1 MIARSAVQRPVRS
14 GPASRPAQH
23 PRHTQRGGTLLG
35 VAIGFA
41 LGVAVAGLIAFALT
55 KSSNPFDGKSGRITD
70 PSAPHVG
77 GEPKSGE
84 PRFDFTKILPGVE
97 SRRSQESSGEKTSVA
112 APATGGAAGGGA
124 AASVGAAGSGGAA
137 GGGAA
142 AGGAGGGGTTG
153 SGGAATGA
161 ADKGGKFYLQ
171 AGAYQNA
178 ADAEDQRAK
187 LALMGIEATLQTVSL
202 PDKGTLNRVRL
213 GPFATAEE
221 MNSVKTELSKRGVAT
236 AVIKAQ

>member
-1 MIARSAVQRPVRS
+1 MIGGSSIQRPLRS
-14 GPASRPAQH
+14 RRGSQQAQ
-23 PRHTQRGGTLLG
+23 QGGTLLG

-84 PRFDFTKILPGVE
+84 PRFDFSKILPGVE
-97 SRRSQESSGEKTSVA
+97 SRRSQESSSSGKTAVA
-112 APATGGAAGGGA
+112 APAPTSGGAANGGAATGGAVAAGGAAGG
-124 AASVGAAGSGGAA
+124 GAAGSGGAA
-137 GGGAA
+137 GAA
-142 AGGAGGGGTTG
+142 AA
-153 SGGAATGA
+153 A
-161 ADKGGKFYLQ
+161 ADKAGKLYLQ

-187 LALMGIEATLQTVSL
+187 LALMGIEAALQLVTL
-202 PDKGTLNRVRL
+202 PDKGTLSRVRL
-213 GPFATAEE
+213 GPFSSAEE

-236 AVIKAQ
+236 AVIKTQ

>member
-1 MIARSAVQRPVRS
+1 MIARSAIQRPVRS

-97 SRRSQESSGEKTSVA
+97 SRRSQESSGEKTSVL
-112 APATGGAAGGGA
+112 APATGGAAGGGKA
-124 AASVGAAGSGGAA
+124 ASGGAA
-137 GGGAA
+137 GSGAA

-153 SGGAATGA
+153 SGGAAPGA
-161 ADKGGKFYLQ
+161 ADRGGKFYLQ

-187 LALMGIEATLQTVSL
+187 LALMGIEATLQAVSL

>member
-1 MIARSAVQRPVRS
+1 MIDRSPIQRPLRS
-14 GPASRPAQH
+14 RRGSQH
-23 PRHTQRGGTLLG
+23 AQRGGTLLG

-41 LGVAVAGLIAFALT
+41 LGVTVAALIAFALT

-84 PRFDFTKILPGVE
+84 PRFDFSKILPGVE
-97 SRRSQESSGEKTSVA
+97 SRRSQESSSSGKTAVA
-112 APATGGAAGGGA
+112 APTSGGEATSGAVAAGGAAGG
-124 AASVGAAGSGGAA
+124 GAAGSGGAA
-137 GGGAA
+137 GAA
-142 AGGAGGGGTTG
+142 AA
-153 SGGAATGA
+153 A
-161 ADKGGKFYLQ
+161 ADKAGKLYLQ

-187 LALMGIEATLQTVSL
+187 LALMGIEAALQLVTL
-202 PDKGTLNRVRL
+202 PDKGTLSRVRL
-213 GPFATAEE
+213 GPFASAEE

-236 AVIKAQ
+236 AVIKTQ

>member
-1 MIARSAVQRPVRS
+1 MIDRSPIQRPLRS
-14 GPASRPAQH
+14 RRGSQH
-23 PRHTQRGGTLLG
+23 AQRGGTLLG

-41 LGVAVAGLIAFALT
+41 LGVTVAALIAFALT

-84 PRFDFTKILPGVE
+84 PRFDFSKILPGVE
-97 SRRSQESSGEKTSVA
+97 SRRSQESSSSGKTAVA
-112 APATGGAAGGGA
+112 APTSGGEATSGAVAAGGAAGGGA
-124 AASVGAAGSGGAA
+124 AGSGGAT
-137 GGGAA
+137 GSSGAA
-142 AGGAGGGGTTG
+142 A
-153 SGGAATGA
+153 AAV
-161 ADKGGKFYLQ
+161 ADKAGKLYLQ

-187 LALMGIEATLQTVSL
+187 LALMGIEAALQLVTL
-202 PDKGTLNRVRL
+202 PDKGTLSRVRL
-213 GPFATAEE
+213 GPFASAEE

-236 AVIKAQ
+236 AVIKTQ

>member
-1 MIARSAVQRPVRS
+1 MIDRSPIQRPLRS
-14 GPASRPAQH
+14 RRGSQH
-23 PRHTQRGGTLLG
+23 AQRGGTLLG

-41 LGVAVAGLIAFALT
+41 LGVTVAALIAFALT

-84 PRFDFTKILPGVE
+84 PRFDFSKILPGVE
-97 SRRSQESSGEKTSVA
+97 SRRSQESSSSGKTAVA
-112 APATGGAAGGGA
+112 APTSGGEATSGAVAAGGAAGGGA
-124 AASVGAAGSGGAA
+124 AGSGAAGSGGAA
-137 GGGAA
+137 GAA
-142 AGGAGGGGTTG
+142 AA
-153 SGGAATGA
+153 A
-161 ADKGGKFYLQ
+161 ADKAGKLYLQ

-187 LALMGIEATLQTVSL
+187 LALMGIEAALQLVTL
-202 PDKGTLNRVRL
+202 PDKGTLSRVRL
-213 GPFATAEE
+213 GPFASAEE

-236 AVIKAQ
+236 AVIKTQ

>member
-1 MIARSAVQRPVRS
+1 MIDRSRIQRPLRS
-14 GPASRPAQH
+14 RRGSQH
-23 PRHTQRGGTLLG
+23 AQRGGTLLG

-41 LGVAVAGLIAFALT
+41 LGVTVAALIAFALT

-84 PRFDFTKILPGVE
+84 PRFDFSKILPGVE
-97 SRRSQESSGEKTSVA
+97 SRRSQESSSSGKTAVA
-112 APATGGAAGGGA
+112 APTSGGEATSGAVAAGGAAGG
-124 AASVGAAGSGGAA
+124 GAAGSGGAA
-137 GGGAA
+137 GAA
-142 AGGAGGGGTTG
+142 AA
-153 SGGAATGA
+153 A
-161 ADKGGKFYLQ
+161 ADKAGKLYLQ

-187 LALMGIEATLQTVSL
+187 LALMGIEAALQLVTL
-202 PDKGTLNRVRL
+202 PDKGTLSRVRL
-213 GPFATAEE
+213 GPFASAEE

-236 AVIKAQ
+236 AVIKTQ